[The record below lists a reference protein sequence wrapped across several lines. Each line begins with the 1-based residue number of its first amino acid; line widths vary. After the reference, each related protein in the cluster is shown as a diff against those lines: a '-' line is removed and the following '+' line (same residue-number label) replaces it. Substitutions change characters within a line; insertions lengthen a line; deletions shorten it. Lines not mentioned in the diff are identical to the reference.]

1 MSTSVRHPDAPVRG
15 TLPPADALP
24 IDKRTREIL
33 QRHDRANAAR
43 RARLLTRL
51 LIAADCIGLAVAFAV
66 TRLAYQGET
75 LVDGKYSNLA
85 ELMLF
90 AATLPCWLVVA
101 NLYGLYSRDA
111 QRADHSTADDAA
123 AVLNMVTLGAW
134 LLYVIARV
142 TGAARIEPSK
152 LIAFWAAAIVAI
164 LCSRALARLIT
175 RRSIAFVQNSIIV
188 GAGSVGQLVGRKLL
202 QHPEYGINPVGFV
215 DDHPERLLDDGRRLR
230 VLGETAQLPE
240 LVHRLDIERVIV
252 AFNSGPYES
261 TLSAVRGLAD
271 QGVQVDIV
279 PRLYEVVG
287 AETTVHAVEGLP
299 LLSVPPPGLS
309 WSSRAL
315 KRGLD
320 LVVASLALLV
330 LAPLF
335 AIVAVLIRLDSP
347 GAAFFRQPRIGENGR
362 PFRIWKLRTMVA
374 DADERKSEYAHLNI
388 HDGSNGGPQMFK
400 IPDDPRV
407 TRVGR
412 VLRRFSID
420 EFPQL
425 LNVLRGEMSLVGPR
439 PLIPDEHRFVTDW
452 AERRLALRPGMTG
465 LWQVLGRNGIPFD
478 EMVRLDYVYVNTWSL
493 WSDLRLLAR
502 TIPAVFSGNGRY

>member
-1 MSTSVRHPDAPVRG
+1 MVDTR
-15 TLPPADALP
+15 TL
-24 IDKRTREIL
+24 EVL
-33 QRHDRANAAR
+33 QRHDRANASR
-43 RARLLTRL
+43 RTRQLTRL
-51 LIAADCIGLAVAFAV
+51 LVVADCLGLVVAFAA
-66 TRLAYQGET
+66 TRLAYPDNLLEGR
-75 LVDGKYSNLA
+75 YSNLA

-90 AATLPCWLVVA
+90 VATLPCWLVVA

-134 LLYVIARV
+134 LFYVMARV
-142 TGAARIEPSK
+142 TGAARLEVPK

-164 LCSRALARLIT
+164 LVTRALARLIT
-175 RRSIAFVQNSIIV
+175 RRSIAFVQNSIII

-215 DDHPERLLDDGRRLR
+215 DDRPEQHPRQGRLP
-230 VLGETAQLPE
+230 VLGDTTELPE
-240 LVHRLDIERVIV
+240 LVRRFDVERVIV

-261 TLSAVRGLAD
+261 TLSAVRGLAE

-287 AETTVHAVEGLP
+287 AGTTVHAVEGLP
-299 LLSVPPPGLS
+299 LLSIPPPGLS
-309 WSSRAL
+309 WSKRAL
-315 KRGLD
+315 KRILD
-320 LVVASLALLV
+320 LVVSSAALLF

-335 AIVAVLIRLDSP
+335 AVVALLIRLDSP
-347 GAAFFRQPRIGENGR
+347 GPAFFRQPRIGEHGR
-362 PFRIWKLRTMVA
+362 PFRIWKFRTMSA
-374 DADERKSEYAHLNI
+374 DADERKGEYAHLNV
-388 HDGSNGGPQMFK
+388 HEGPNGDPRMFK

-412 VLRRFSID
+412 FLRRYSVD
-420 EFPQL
+420 ELPQL
-425 LNVLRGEMSLVGPR
+425 INVMLGEMSLVGPR
-439 PLIPDEHRFVTDW
+439 PLIPDEHRYVTDW

-465 LWQVLGRNGIPFD
+465 LWQVLGRNGIPFE

-493 WSDLRLLAR
+493 WSDLRLMAR
-502 TIPAVFSGNGRY
+502 TVPALFGANGRF

>member
-1 MSTSVRHPDAPVRG
+1 LSTSVRQPRPPVRG
-15 TLPPADALP
+15 RRPPGDTVP
-24 IDKRTREIL
+24 MNKRTREIL
-33 QRHDRANAAR
+33 ERHDRANACR
-43 RARLLTRL
+43 RTRQLTRL
-51 LIAADCIGLAVAFAV
+51 LIVADCLGLAAALVV
-66 TRLAYQGET
+66 TRLVYPGDS
-75 LVDGKYSNLA
+75 LVAGRYSNVA
-85 ELMLF
+85 ELTLF

-134 LLYVIARV
+134 LLYVVARV
-142 TGAARIEPSK
+142 TGAARVEPSK

-164 LCSRALARLIT
+164 LVARALARLIA

-215 DDHPERLLDDGRRLR
+215 DDHPEQHDGDRLG
-230 VLGETAQLPE
+230 VLGETAELPE
-240 LVHRLDIERVIV
+240 LIRRFDIERVIV

-261 TLSAVRGLAD
+261 TLRAVRGLAD

-299 LLSVPPPGLS
+299 LLSVPPAGLS

-315 KRGLD
+315 KRALD
-320 LVVASLALLV
+320 LVVASVALLI

-335 AIVAVLIRLDSP
+335 ALVAVLIKLDSRGP
-347 GAAFFRQPRIGENGR
+347 AFFRQPRIGENGR
-362 PFRIWKLRTMVA
+362 PFRIWKFRTMTV
-374 DADERKSEYAHLNI
+374 DADERKSEYAHLNM
-388 HDGSNGGPQMFK
+388 HEGPNGGPRMFK

-412 VLRRFSID
+412 VLRRFSLD

-425 LNVLRGEMSLVGPR
+425 LNVLGGEMSLVGPR

-493 WSDLRLLAR
+493 WNDLRLMAR
-502 TIPAVFSGNGRY
+502 TIPVVFGGNGRY

>member
-1 MSTSVRHPDAPVRG
+1 LV
-15 TLPPADALP
+15 
-24 IDKRTREIL
+24 
-33 QRHDRANAAR
+33 
-43 RARLLTRL
+43 
-51 LIAADCIGLAVAFAV
+51 AADCLGLVGAFAV
-66 TRLAYQGET
+66 TRVAYSEHT
-75 LVDGKYSNLA
+75 LLEGRYSDLA

-90 AATLPCWLVVA
+90 VATLPCWLLVA
-101 NLYGLYSRDA
+101 SLYGLYSRDA
-111 QRADHSTADDAA
+111 QRADHSTADDAP

-134 LLYVIARV
+134 LLFVLART
-142 TGAARIEPSK
+142 TGAARVEVPK
-152 LIAFWAAAIVAI
+152 LIAFWATAIAAILLARV
-164 LCSRALARLIT
+164 LARLIT

-215 DDHPERLLDDGRRLR
+215 DDHPEQRPHHERLA
-230 VLGETAQLPE
+230 VLGDTDELPE
-240 LVHRLDIERVIV
+240 LVRRFDVERVIV

-271 QGVQVDIV
+271 RGVQVDIV

-309 WSSRAL
+309 WSKRAL
-315 KRGLD
+315 KRGFD
-320 LVVASLALLV
+320 LLVASSALLV

-335 AIVAVLIRLDSP
+335 AVVALLVRLDSN
-347 GAAFFRQPRIGENGR
+347 GRAFFRQPRIGEHGR
-362 PFRIWKLRTMVA
+362 QFRIWKFRTMTV
-374 DADERKSEYAHLNI
+374 DADERKAEYAHLNM
-388 HDGSNGGPQMFK
+388 HEGPNGDPRMFK

-412 VLRRFSID
+412 VLRRYSID
-420 EFPQL
+420 ELPQL
-425 LNVLRGEMSLVGPR
+425 INVLRGEMSIVGPR
-439 PLIPDEHRFVTDW
+439 PLIPDEHQYVTDW

-465 LWQVLGRNGIPFD
+465 LWQVLGRSGIPFE

-493 WSDLRLLAR
+493 WSDLRLIAR
-502 TIPAVFSGNGRY
+502 TLPALFGANGRF